1 LPLHFCNFLWTQGS
15 FYNEQVFILL
25 NMESGYHIVTIRVI

>member
-1 LPLHFCNFLWTQGS
+1 L

-25 NMESGYHIVTIRVI
+25 NMESGYHIVTVRVI

>member
-1 LPLHFCNFLWTQGS
+1 LDPRVIC
-15 FYNEQVFILL
+15 NEQVFILL